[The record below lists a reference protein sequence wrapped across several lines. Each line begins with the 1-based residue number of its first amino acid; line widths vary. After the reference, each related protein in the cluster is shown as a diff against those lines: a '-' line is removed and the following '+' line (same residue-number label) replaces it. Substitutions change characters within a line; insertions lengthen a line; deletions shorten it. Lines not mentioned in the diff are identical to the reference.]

1 MRLPLLWF
9 LLCLTLGACGG
20 SGGGDASSSAGSANS
35 SSLVASSESSTSSS
49 IDSSTSHSE
58 AAGSSGAASSGARS
72 SAENTGLDQRPSNEQ
87 CLAGESPDG
96 SSAVSLERAF
106 PSLSFDRP
114 VAMLQ
119 APGDD
124 SRWFVIEQPGRIRA
138 FANDPTV
145 SSSEVFA
152 DLRERVDDSA
162 AESGLLSMAF
172 HPDFAQ
178 NGEVFL
184 YYQVSEDT
192 TPPIEDDCCVSQLVR
207 YQTTADGSALD
218 PDSGEVL
225 LSYPAP
231 YLSKNHFG
239 GRLGFDDEGYL
250 YLSIGD
256 GGGAGDPDNRAQNTA
271 NLWGSLI
278 RIDVDSGSPY
288 GIPSDN
294 PFAAQSD
301 FLCDSDTQMQ
311 QKQAAGGDCPEL
323 YAWGLRNPWRWSF
336 DSATGALWLA
346 DVGQGSWEEV
356 NLIERG
362 GNYGWDI
369 REGAHCYN
377 ASDCDTSGLIDP
389 VAEVPQP
396 DFRSITG
403 GVVYRGS
410 AISSLE
416 GKYLFGDYVTG
427 RFYALADTDSEQDG
441 LEIEVLDESTGLSIA
456 SFARDATGEVYLV
469 DYRGS
474 LHRVVDNDTGD
485 VTGGPPAQLSDTGCV
500 NSDAPW
506 EPAEGLIPYT
516 VNAPF
521 WSDGA
526 DKRRWLALPND
537 GTIAIG
543 EAGDWQ
549 LPPGSVVMKNFYLQ
563 EALIETRLF
572 MHHTDGRWAGYTYA
586 WNEDRTDAHRVQGGR
601 VETRQGQAWIYPSGS
616 ECLQCHTTVAG
627 RTLGL
632 ETAQLNRTFTYP
644 STGRSAN
651 QLATL
656 HAIGVLASEPG
667 MDRLPDPYADLPIE
681 QLAGQARAY
690 LHTNCAQCH
699 RPGGPTNLDMDL
711 RYKTALGAMNICNVA
726 PQNGGS
732 SQERRLL
739 PGDASAS
746 VLVTRMSLRNHAD
759 QMPPIG
765 SHGVDEEGE
774 ALLREWIN
782 SLSSGDCAQ

>member
-1 MRLPLLWF
+1 MRLPVLWF
-9 LLCLTLGACGG
+9 LPCLILGACGG
-20 SGGGDASSSAGSANS
+20 SGSGGASSS
-35 SSLVASSESSTSSS
+35 
-49 IDSSTSHSE
+49 SE
-58 AAGSSGAASSGARS
+58 AASSAARS
-72 SAENTGLDQRPSNEQ
+72 SAGNIGLDQRPANDQ
-87 CLAGESPDG
+87 CLAGESPAGG
-96 SSAVSLERAF
+96 SEVALERAF
-106 PSLSFDRP
+106 PGLSFNRP

-124 SRWFVIEQPGRIRA
+124 SRWFVIEQPGRIRV
-138 FANDPTV
+138 FANDPDV
-145 SSSEVFA
+145 GSSEVFA

-172 HPDFAQ
+172 HPDFAE

-184 YYQVSEDT
+184 YHQVSEDT
-192 TPPIEDDCCVSQLVR
+192 TPPITDDCCVSQLVR
-207 YQTTADGSALD
+207 YQTMADGTALD
-218 PDSGEVL
+218 PGSGEVL
-225 LSYPAP
+225 LSYTAP
-231 YLSKNHFG
+231 YRSKNHFG
-239 GRLGFDDEGYL
+239 GRLGFDEQGYL

-256 GGGAGDPDNRAQNTA
+256 GGAAGDPDNRAQNTA

-288 GIPSDN
+288 GIPADN
-294 PFAAQSD
+294 PFAGQSG
-301 FLCDSDTQMQ
+301 FLCDSDSQMQ

-336 DSATGALWLA
+336 DSDTGALWLA

-356 NLIERG
+356 NVIERG

-377 ASDCDTSGLIDP
+377 ASQCDGSGLIDP

-410 AISSLE
+410 AIPSLE

-427 RFYALADTDSEQDG
+427 RLYALADIDPALDG
-441 LEIEVLDESTGLSIA
+441 LETEVLDSNTGLSIA
-456 SFARDATGEVYLV
+456 SFALDAAGEVYLV
-469 DYRGS
+469 NYSGS
-474 LHRVVDNDTGD
+474 LHRVVANDTED
-485 VTGGPPAQLSDTGCV
+485 AAGGPPVQLSNTGCV
-500 NSDAPW
+500 NPDAPW

-526 DKRRWLALPND
+526 DKQRWMALPD
-537 GTIAIG
+537 EETIAIDD
-543 EAGDWQ
+543 AGDWQ
-549 LPPGSVVMKNFYLQ
+549 LPPGSVVVKNFHLQ
-563 EALIETRLF
+563 ETLIETRLF

-586 WNEDRTDAHRVQGGR
+586 WNDEGTDAERVRGGR
-601 VETRQGQAWIYPSGS
+601 VETRQGQAWIYPSGN
-616 ECLQCHTTVAG
+616 ECLQCHTAAAG

-644 STGRSAN
+644 STDRNAN
-651 QLATL
+651 QLTTL
-656 HAIGVLASEPG
+656 HGIGVLASEPG
-667 MDRLPDPYADLPIE
+667 TERLPNPYADLPVE
-681 QLAGQARAY
+681 QLADQARAY

-699 RPGGPTNLDMDL
+699 RPEGPTNLTMDL
-711 RYKTALGAMNICNVA
+711 RYDTPLSDMNICNVE
-726 PQNGGS
+726 PQNGGAS
-732 SQERRLL
+732 STAARLV
-739 PGDASAS
+739 PGNADASA
-746 VLVTRMSLRNHAD
+746 LVARMTLRNHAD

-765 SHGVDEEGE
+765 SHRVDPEGE

-782 SLSSGDCAQ
+782 AMASDRCE